1 MRRIASQNFSAFL
14 AEGSRILHTF
24 LPFFF
29 YNRHTSDGQGQAMRR
44 TMNAKTLN
52 EYLTPAHTTIM
63 LCRAH
68 ADHFA
73 LSHEELSDAEWQIEM
88 LIVELDELKN
98 RMKAGAIVPL
108 KACND
113 VQFVGAV

>member
-1 MRRIASQNFSAFL
+1 
-14 AEGSRILHTF
+14 
-24 LPFFF
+24 
-29 YNRHTSDGQGQAMRR
+29 MRR

-73 LSHEELSDAEWQIEM
+73 LSHEELNDAEWQIEM
-88 LIVELDELKN
+88 LMVELDELKN
-98 RMKAGAIVPL
+98 RTKAGIIVPL